1 MARILHVDDEEP
13 WRRLVKENLED
24 HHVDSAESLGKALSL
39 LEANSAYDVALVDL
53 NLKAEGDGGEI
64 LDLLRSK
71 YPTTRRIVV
80 TGRPPRGSL
89 RKTIFQR
96 FDADEIII
104 KGHFDLPDLRIVIE
118 EAVSQ
123 GGSAL
128 PQALRLNRSALK
140 QRFRDW
146 QRTQGDRLKYD
157 IRVAEEHMYDAAKVS
172 GQSRHR
178 AQRLVDRAK
187 LLEMDFRASYAELR
201 DLLEDIRSVDDLNAA
216 LEALEAAEERF
227 GELSLENEI
236 EERGGADSEGR

>member
-1 MARILHVDDEEP
+1 VARILHVDDEEP
-13 WRRLVKENLED
+13 WRRLVKQNLED
-24 HHVDSAESLGKALSL
+24 HQVDSAESLGRALSL
-39 LEANSAYDVALVDL
+39 LEANSAYDVALIDL
-53 NLKAEGDGGEI
+53 NLTAEGDGGEI

-89 RKTIFQR
+89 RKKIFQR

-123 GGSAL
+123 GPSAL

-146 QRTQGDRLKYD
+146 QRAQGDRIKYD
-157 IRVAEEHMYDAAKVS
+157 IRIAEEHMYDAAKVS
-172 GQSRHR
+172 GQSRDR

-187 LLEMDFRASYAELR
+187 LLEAEFRTSCAGMR
-201 DLLEDIRSVDDLNAA
+201 DLLEDVRSMDDLNAA
-216 LEALEAAEERF
+216 FEALEAAEERF
-227 GELSLENEI
+227 GEVSLEDKI
-236 EERGGADSEGR
+236 EGRGGADSEGH